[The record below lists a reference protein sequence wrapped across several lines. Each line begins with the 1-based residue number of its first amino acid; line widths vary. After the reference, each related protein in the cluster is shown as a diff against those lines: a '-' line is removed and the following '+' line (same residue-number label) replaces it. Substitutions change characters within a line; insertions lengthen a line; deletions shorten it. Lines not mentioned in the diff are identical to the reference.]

1 MYNFS
6 FISLLIAVS
15 VVNAT
20 WFKNTPHDSIT
31 ITASSEVA
39 IPTMTKTNVQT
50 RLSTVTESTT
60 ATAIQTAVEMQ
71 TVTATQNVF
80 IPTTIAMPPR
90 VVTNVVTH
98 THTDVITRVNV
109 LQSDPT
115 PTMYHLSALETPH
128 LIPADHTLVDRIV
141 VDVVK
146 SDSRLVHSHLS
157 NFRSNSTH
165 IDEIFQNDAST
176 MMMQTALLVFTLCMV
191 LV

>member
-6 FISLLIAVS
+6 YIPLFFALS

-20 WFKNTPHDSIT
+20 WFKNTSHDSIT

-50 RLSTVTESTT
+50 SLATVTESTT
-60 ATAIQTAVEMQ
+60 ATAVQTVVEMQ
-71 TVTATQNVF
+71 TVTATQKVY
-80 IPTTIAMPPR
+80 IPTTVVMPPR
-90 VVTNVVTH
+90 TVTNVVTH

-115 PTMYHLSALETPH
+115 PTMYRLSALETPH
-128 LIPADHTLVDRIV
+128 LIPADHTLVDRV
-141 VDVVK
+141 VIDVVK

-157 NFRSNSTH
+157 PFRSNSTY
-165 IDEIFQNDAST
+165 INEIFENDAST
-176 MMMQTALLVFTLCMV
+176 NMMQTAVLVLTLCLV
-191 LV
+191 LI